1 MKADLICFLTV
12 DLQKCQIMN
21 NQFGGLMNIIVKQ
34 FSKDDI
40 ERFTYNSGMKTLDV
54 QLPFAIQYFD
64 KVSFT
69 DLYGNRIQCKL
80 KKKYPRSTK
89 AVRIDDICEM
99 MLCIYNPS
107 DEQIENLTK

>member
-1 MKADLICFLTV
+1 MKIS
-12 DLQKCQIMN
+12 
-21 NQFGGLMNIIVKQ
+21 VKE

-40 ERFTYNSGMKTLDV
+40 ERFTDDLGMKTLNV

-99 MLCIYNPS
+99 TLCIYNPS
-107 DEQIENLTK
+107 DEQI

>member
-1 MKADLICFLTV
+1 
-12 DLQKCQIMN
+12 
-21 NQFGGLMNIIVKQ
+21 MNIIVKQ

-40 ERFTYNSGMKTLDV
+40 ERFMDNSGMKTLDV

-80 KKKYPRSTK
+80 KKKYPRGTK
-89 AVRIDDICEM
+89 AIQIDDICEM

-107 DEQIENLTK
+107 DEQIENITK

>member
-1 MKADLICFLTV
+1 MK
-12 DLQKCQIMN
+12 
-21 NQFGGLMNIIVKQ
+21 IIVKE

-40 ERFTYNSGMKTLDV
+40 ERFTVNSGMKTLDV

-69 DLYGNRIQCKL
+69 DMYGNRIQCNL
-80 KKKYPRSTK
+80 KKKYPIGTK
-89 AVRIDDICEM
+89 AIQIDDICEM

>member
-1 MKADLICFLTV
+1 
-12 DLQKCQIMN
+12 
-21 NQFGGLMNIIVKQ
+21 MNIIVKQ
-34 FSKDDI
+34 FSKEDI
-40 ERFTYNSGMKTLDV
+40 ERFTDDSGMKTLDV

-80 KKKYPRSTK
+80 KKKYPRGTK
-89 AVRIDDICEM
+89 AIQIDDICEM

-107 DEQIENLTK
+107 DEQI

>member
-1 MKADLICFLTV
+1 
-12 DLQKCQIMN
+12 
-21 NQFGGLMNIIVKQ
+21 MNIIVKQ
-34 FSKDDI
+34 FSKKDI
-40 ERFTYNSGMKTLDV
+40 KRFAENSGMKTLDI

-80 KKKYPRSTK
+80 KNKYPRGTK
-89 AVRIDDICEM
+89 AIQIYDICEM

>member
-1 MKADLICFLTV
+1 MK
-12 DLQKCQIMN
+12 
-21 NQFGGLMNIIVKQ
+21 IIVKE
-34 FSKDDI
+34 FSKEDI
-40 ERFTYNSGMKTLDV
+40 ERFTDDLGMKTLDV

-80 KKKYPRSTK
+80 KKKYPRDTK
-89 AVRIDDICEM
+89 TIQIDDICEM

>member
-1 MKADLICFLTV
+1 MKSDLICFLTV
-12 DLQKCQIMN
+12 DLKKCQMTN
-21 NQFGGLMNIIVKQ
+21 NQFGGLMKIIVKE
-34 FSKDDI
+34 FSNDDI
-40 ERFTYNSGMKTLDV
+40 EKFTVDLGMKTLGV